1 MSLIVGRGGSLLL
14 TMVGTWVVTTSVV
27 KSQLSGGQNS
37 KNLPRFTDSRL
48 TPTVL
53 PLFLDVSLFHHL
65 WQKSF
70 GFSRWGA
77 LQGVQLQKSFNIL
90 RNCLKCPR
98 ILPRSRP
105 SLVLPVI
112 DVNLVLI
119 RKTVSADINQNKV
132 VCHTFPFNTSSSSSR
147 LRLGLKFIS
156 FACSPKASSGVR
168 SLLALFNRIAGD

>member
-1 MSLIVGRGGSLLL
+1 
-14 TMVGTWVVTTSVV
+14 MVGSVV

-77 LQGVQLQKSFNIL
+77 LQGVQLQKIL
-90 RNCLKCPR
+90 QNSEK
-98 ILPRSRP
+98 LPEMSENP
-105 SLVLPVI
+105 P
-112 DVNLVLI
+112 
-119 RKTVSADINQNKV
+119 TVEA
-132 VCHTFPFNTSSSSSR
+132 
-147 LRLGLKFIS
+147 L
-156 FACSPKASSGVR
+156 ACSPSYWCQPGFNQENSERWYKSEQGCVPHL
-168 SLLALFNRIAGD
+168 SL

>member
-14 TMVGTWVVTTSVV
+14 AMVGTWVVTTSVV

-77 LQGVQLQKSFNIL
+77 LQGVQLQEIL
-90 RNCLKCPR
+90 QNSEK
-98 ILPRSRP
+98 LPEMSENP
-105 SLVLPVI
+105 P
-112 DVNLVLI
+112 
-119 RKTVSADINQNKV
+119 TVEA
-132 VCHTFPFNTSSSSSR
+132 
-147 LRLGLKFIS
+147 L
-156 FACSPKASSGVR
+156 ACSPSY
-168 SLLALFNRIAGD
+168 

>member
-14 TMVGTWVVTTSVV
+14 AMVGTWVVTTSVV

-77 LQGVQLQKSFNIL
+77 LQGVQLQKIL
-90 RNCLKCPR
+90 QISEK
-98 ILPRSRP
+98 LPEMSENP
-105 SLVLPVI
+105 P
-112 DVNLVLI
+112 
-119 RKTVSADINQNKV
+119 TVEA
-132 VCHTFPFNTSSSSSR
+132 
-147 LRLGLKFIS
+147 L
-156 FACSPKASSGVR
+156 ACSPSY
-168 SLLALFNRIAGD
+168 

>member
-14 TMVGTWVVTTSVV
+14 AMVGTWVVTTSVV

-77 LQGVQLQKSFNIL
+77 LQGVQLQGVFFFTGPTPKSSKYKIML
-90 RNCLKCPR
+90 EYLD
-98 ILPRSRP
+98 RSRP
-105 SLVLPVI
+105 KS
-112 DVNLVLI
+112 
-119 RKTVSADINQNKV
+119 
-132 VCHTFPFNTSSSSSR
+132 
-147 LRLGLKFIS
+147 
-156 FACSPKASSGVR
+156 
-168 SLLALFNRIAGD
+168 